1 MASGSDNKTTFQ
13 IIHNT
18 DNNAW
23 LRDNQAKLQ
32 GDVKLTLVS
41 NRSEYYLFIGE
52 EMVLAVTGDDASKV
66 TRALGE
72 GNISVGFYCEH
83 NVMFADWSFAS
94 DYDEMYGYIGKTLT
108 ATDFEVQVNGV
119 AATDNKVL
127 LGDSVT
133 VSMSVS
139 AGQSVSILVDGKAVE
154 TNIADGKATAMFT
167 VTGNHTVTYTLAY
180 VVSGTVT
187 GGDENSTII
196 MVNEAGDRVFTGS
209 GTSFSVNL
217 PNGVYYAS
225 AKTGAKMSNGE
236 KITVENAAVSNI
248 VLNIDQPKIN
258 HYAFINQWG
267 GWTHNMITE
276 NTYEDGKGVYHI
288 PNHGYWAG
296 VFDGGTFAKTADYVV
311 KADCNI
317 VLDTPN
323 GGTVA
328 GLALYST
335 NADDANNVKFEIVY
349 DGGSYFLRVRGNNNG
364 GFNKTYNSDNNDWV
378 KNNQDVLKH
387 NVTLA
392 VVHKDNG
399 YYVFINGTLVL
410 SLTGQDATD
419 IDNHIGTENVQ
430 VGVYA
435 EFEATYAEWSYS
447 SDVSGYTVPN
457 A

>member
-1 MASGSDNKTTFQ
+1 M
-13 IIHNT
+13 
-18 DNNAW
+18 
-23 LRDNQAKLQ
+23 
-32 GDVKLTLVS
+32 
-41 NRSEYYLFIGE
+41 
-52 EMVLAVTGDDASKV
+52 
-66 TRALGE
+66 
-72 GNISVGFYCEH
+72 
-83 NVMFADWSFAS
+83 SFS
-94 DYDEMYGYIGKTLT
+94 
-108 ATDFEVQVNGV
+108 
-119 AATDNKVL
+119 
-127 LGDSVT
+127 
-133 VSMSVS
+133 
-139 AGQSVSILVDGKAVE
+139 
-154 TNIADGKATAMFT
+154 
-167 VTGNHTVTYTLAY
+167 
-180 VVSGTVT
+180 VSGTVT
-187 GGDENSTII
+187 GGDENSTIV
-196 MVNEAGDRVFTGS
+196 MVNEAGDSVFTGK

-217 PNGVYYAS
+217 PNGVYYVS
-225 AKTGAKMSNGE
+225 AKTDAKMSKGE

-258 HYAFINQWG
+258 HYAFKNQWG
-267 GWTHNMITE
+267 GWTYNMITE

-288 PNHGYWAG
+288 PNHDYWAG

-317 VLDTPN
+317 VRDDPAIE
-323 GGTVA
+323 TVA

-349 DGGSYFLRVRGNNNG
+349 NGSYFLRVRGNNNG
-364 GFNKTYNSDNNDWV
+364 GFSKTYNSDNNDWV
-378 KNNQDVLKH
+378 KNNQHVLKH

-435 EFEATYAEWSYS
+435 EFEVTYAEWSYS
-447 SDVSGYTVPN
+447 SDVSGYTLPN